1 MFAFFL
7 TTFFDKD
14 FLYNYRITN
23 RLKNFLAFFIYL
35 YLIAFIID
43 IILLDNDNIKIINNN
58 SFDDSQSGITNFNL
72 GNILLSFQN
81 LFKYSKYFDLTVFS
95 IIFLIYNS
103 QGIKLITNN
112 KVLITAILLFFILQ
126 GNSISII
133 IYLFFLSLIIFFGP

>member
-1 MFAFFL
+1 M
-7 TTFFDKD
+7 
-14 FLYNYRITN
+14 
-23 RLKNFLAFFIYL
+23 
-35 YLIAFIID
+35 
-43 IILLDNDNIKIINNN
+43 DNDNIKIINNN

-112 KVLITAILLFFILQ
+112 KVFITATLLFFILQ
-126 GNSISII
+126 GNS
-133 IYLFFLSLIIFFGP
+133 YL